1 MNRKT
6 IVVGL
11 LALAVIVVGL
21 VYVKGHRDAA
31 STRPSSTPTSTLT
44 KEEKDRIQKFWILY
58 RKAKALKL
66 AGDWE
71 AAIPEYRR
79 ALELDPR
86 HEDSLYSLA
95 NSHFELNQFEEALG
109 VLKLL
114 VEVNGMSHRGYHQ
127 MAIIRACPLAGA
139 SFDLEAAQAAL
150 DRAFELN
157 QEETGALLSLGEL
170 ALVKGDEKRAFEL
183 LALANQSN
191 FRAVQGYYLRAYMR
205 WKERRPDESR
215 DLLLEAIRQSKKPKV
230 VAGVPGEGDTRPGSL
245 QPPTTA
251 DEKRLI
257 KPVWSGLAQRYPD
270 DRIGAEALA
279 AEFGPLGAYL
289 EELRTRVVKDGAS
302 K

>member
-11 LALAVIVVGL
+11 LALAGIVLGL
-21 VYVKGHRDAA
+21 AYVKGHRNAR
-31 STRPSSTPTSTLT
+31 STKPFYTSTLT
-44 KEEKDRIQKFWILY
+44 KEEKDRIQKFWTLY
-58 RKAKALKL
+58 RNAKTLQL

-79 ALELDPR
+79 ALDLDPR

-95 NSHFELNQFEEALG
+95 NCHFELSQFEAALG
-109 VLKLL
+109 VLKQL
-114 VEVNGMSHRGYHQ
+114 VEVNGMSQRGYYQ
-127 MAIIRACPLAGA
+127 IAVIRACPLAEA

-157 QEETGALLSLGEL
+157 QEETGSLLRLGEL

-191 FRAVQGYYLRAYMR
+191 FRAVEGYYLRAYML
-205 WKERRPDESR
+205 WKEKRPDESR
-215 DLLLEAIRQSKKPKV
+215 DLLLEALRQSKKPKV
-230 VAGVPGEGDTRPGSL
+230 VAGVPGEGDTRPGSVL
-245 QPPTTA
+245 PPTTA
-251 DEKRLI
+251 HEKRLI

-270 DRIGAEALA
+270 DRIGPETLV
-279 AEFGPLGAYL
+279 AEFAALGAYL
-289 EELRTRVVKDGAS
+289 EELRTRVAKDAAS